1 MTEVTDPFA
10 GVIGQDA
17 AVQILRAAEGR
28 EAHAWLLIGPPGP
41 GTRAAALA
49 LAAGVVAGA
58 SDGEERERHLAL
70 ALHERHPDVIVKEP
84 SGRTLRREEASEVI
98 GAAFRSPTEGDRKV
112 VIATQLHAAEPAA
125 LASLLKTVEE
135 PPPSTVFVLLANEV
149 VPELVTIASRCINV
163 EFGPIPSSLLAG
175 VLEGEGIEH
184 TVAERAAVAA
194 GGELDRARLLA
205 TDANLAARA
214 ELWAGAPGRLD
225 GTGSSVYSL
234 VSEIRIAIDA
244 SVEPLAELH
253 EAQRAEVEERAE
265 RYGERGSGRRQ
276 LVEAQKREVRRV
288 RTDELRFGLATLA
301 RSYRDAAVAGPATA
315 TLIDAVSTIDAAAED
330 LLFNPNE
337 VLWLQGLFLRL
348 PTIRG
353 V

>member
-1 MTEVTDPFA
+1 VTVATDPFS

-28 EAHAWLLIGPPGP
+28 EAHAWLLVGPPGT
-41 GTRAAALA
+41 GTRAAARA
-49 LAAGVVAGA
+49 LAAGVVAGTT
-58 SDGEERERHLAL
+58 DGAERERHIALAL
-70 ALHERHPDVIVKEP
+70 AEKHPDLIIKEP
-84 SGRTLRREEASEVI
+84 AGRTLRREEASDVI

-112 VIATQLHAAEPAA
+112 VVATQLHAAEPAA

-135 PPPSTVFVLLANEV
+135 PPPSTVFVLLADEV
-149 VPELVTIASRCINV
+149 VPELVTIASRCITI
-163 EFGPIPSSLLAG
+163 EFGPISSALMVG

-184 TVAERAAVAA
+184 SVAERAAVAA
-194 GGELDRARLLA
+194 GGDLDRARLLA

-225 GTGSSVYSL
+225 GTGWVVHSL

-244 SVEPLAELH
+244 SVEPLNERH
-253 EAQRAEVEERAE
+253 EAQRAEVDERAE

-276 LVEAQKREVRRV
+276 LDEAQKREVRRV

-301 RSYRDAAVAGPATA
+301 RTYRDVMVDGPATPS
-315 TLIDAVSTIDAAAED
+315 LVDAVRIVDAAAED

-337 VLWLQGLFLRL
+337 ALWLQGLFLRL
-348 PTIRG
+348 PRI
-353 V
+353 